1 MKSVEYCRNH
11 LNDRLELNISI
22 EKGIIEETSNRKK
35 HKENKNE

>member
-1 MKSVEYCRNH
+1 MTG
-11 LNDRLELNISI
+11 LELNISI